1 MGKEGKYDLKL
12 ANPPTGSQDKDDIQ
26 LLINDCGKN
35 TASAFLY
42 SMYSIHIVSKT
53 PVTVY
58 KASADKFV
66 KYDCLQEFT
75 IFSAV
80 FV

>member
-35 TASAFLY
+35 TWSAFLY
-42 SMYSIHIVSKT
+42 STYNIHILSFTPAKVYSVS
-53 PVTVY
+53 
-58 KASADKFV
+58 ANKFV
-66 KYDCLQEFT
+66 SYY
-75 IFSAV
+75 
-80 FV
+80 